1 MAQTFRSIYQT
12 RTDASIRQD
21 GLDRAAME
29 RAAHATQ
36 VDIFHQNDDGS
47 WSLRSYGDEKT
58 AVWAEG
64 VAARRGVVTRRA

>member
-12 RTDASIRQD
+12 RTDASIRETNL
-21 GLDRAAME
+21 LDAALQRAND
-29 RAAHATQ
+29 ATQ

-47 WSLRSYGDEKT
+47 WTLRSFGDEKT

>member
-1 MAQTFRSIYQT
+1 MT
-12 RTDASIRQD
+12 RTPDSIRQSNL
-21 GLDRAAME
+21 LDAANE
-29 RAAHATQ
+29 RAMHRTQ

-47 WSLRSYGDEKT
+47 WTLRSFGDEKT